1 METHSPK
8 HTDSQVPLRYDAD
21 NESNDSEDL
30 KANGKDNYIMPDDPS
45 DSDCGLRLKMPL
57 YHSETGL

>member
-45 DSDCGLRLKMPL
+45 DSDSGLRLKMPL
-57 YHSETGL
+57 FHNETGL